1 MHRRPPSYSLSD
13 NAKFVISKIFDGF
26 VNIFSNTIEDK
37 QNNFT
42 IDLLQFLQT
51 IMDLLWNCWIT
62 FHNWIRLE
70 INSET
75 FDYLKTS
82 FFPLGLEM
90 KIKGVRKENVERIVE
105 QWTVDNDWVSVQK
118 SSHKPMY

>member
-70 INSET
+70 INSKT